1 MDRHR
6 SEGGSLMDFASDP
19 IARRIR
25 EAASRGTLSHA
36 LLFSG
41 SGDLASA
48 ARYAAAAM
56 ECQGGQKPCGVCP
69 ACRKVL
75 SGIHPDVVT
84 VRDEQHKNL
93 SVDTIRQIRADA
105 YIRPNEG
112 ARKVYIF
119 PDCAILTEQDQ
130 NVLLKIVE
138 EGPAYAAFLF
148 CAETAAALLPTVRSR
163 CVEWKVAGQPET
175 PEMEQARG
183 LCRVLAQG
191 KTLPAA
197 QWLVSLENRRIKREQ
212 LQELLQDA
220 WLLTAQAL
228 LLQAGKP
235 KDGTLPEEAE
245 LLSRSLSSRRL
256 EGLSALLRQYSAEC
270 AYNVG
275 AGHVLG
281 ALCAQW
287 ERLLHA
293 TR

>member
-1 MDRHR
+1 MAQAADYNSTWAGAVRAAANRGQLSHAVILTGEGDKLSPARYIAAAHLCR
-6 SEGGSLMDFASDP
+6 SEGQ
-19 IARRIR
+19 R
-25 EAASRGTLSHA
+25 
-36 LLFSG
+36 
-41 SGDLASA
+41 
-48 ARYAAAAM
+48 
-56 ECQGGQKPCGVCP
+56 PCLQCN
-69 ACRKVL
+69 ACRKVME
-75 SGIHPDVVT
+75 GIHPDVT
-84 VRDEQHKNL
+84 EVRDDDRKDL
-93 SVDTIRQIRADA
+93 AVDTIRALRQDV

-112 ARKVYIF
+112 ERKVYLF
-119 PDCAILTEQDQ
+119 TDCAQLNERDQ

-148 CAETAAALLPTVRSR
+148 CAEKAAALLPTIRSR

-235 KDGTLPEEAE
+235 EDGTLPEEAA

-256 EGLSALLRQYSAEC
+256 EGLSALLRQYSADC